1 MAKQPN
7 TGLKYSIAV
16 GAPTT
21 EDQLGYDALTFDQV
35 KEVTNYPAFGANV
48 AVIESNPLE
57 TGITEKYKGFTNFG
71 STSVDMDLD
80 DTDPGQAALISAA
93 EGANKN
99 TIHSHKLEYPNG
111 EVRYFQGQ
119 VFSAQET
126 PGGQNSM
133 ITLSANIEISSAI
146 LRVAAP

>member
-7 TGLKYSIAV
+7 TGLKYSIAE
-16 GAPTT
+16 GAPAT
-21 EDQLGYDALTFDQV
+21 EDGAGYGALSFTQV
-35 KEVTNYPAFGANV
+35 KEVTNYPPFGATV

-57 TGITEKYKGFTNFG
+57 TGVTEKYKGFTNFG

-80 DTDPGQAALISAA
+80 TEDAGQQAVISAA
-93 EGANKN
+93 EGANKALM
-99 TIHSHKLEYPNG
+99 HSHKLEYPSG

-119 VFSAQET
+119 VFSAQEN
-126 PGGQNSM
+126 PGGTNSM